1 MKKMFGILQEH
12 MFSQED
18 IQRLESGLKA
28 VYKKNYSD
36 EELMVIWRVMSK
48 GFAYSER
55 KLSNAIVL
63 MMEVEETISQEN
75 REQLLFAASKFLL
88 DNFKVSP
95 LDSVITAPN
104 SSYINAF
111 MQAQQSQIA
120 T

>member
-1 MKKMFGILQEH
+1 MKKIFGVLQEH
-12 MFSQED
+12 MFSPED

-28 VYKKNYSD
+28 IYKKNYSE
-36 EELMVIWRVMSK
+36 EELIVIWRVMSK

-55 KLSNAIVL
+55 KLSNAVVL
-63 MMEVEETISQEN
+63 MMEVDETISQEN
-75 REQLLFAASKFLL
+75 REKLLFAASNFLV

-111 MQAQQSQIA
+111 MEAQQSQMA
-120 T
+120 A

>member
-1 MKKMFGILQEH
+1 MKKMFGVLQKH

-28 VYKKNYSD
+28 IYKKNYSE
-36 EELMVIWRVMSK
+36 EELIVIWRVMSK

-55 KLSNAIVL
+55 KLSNAVVL
-63 MMEVEETISQEN
+63 MMEVDETISQEN
-75 REQLLFAASKFLL
+75 REKLLFAASNFLV

-111 MQAQQSQIA
+111 MEAQQSQMA
-120 T
+120 V